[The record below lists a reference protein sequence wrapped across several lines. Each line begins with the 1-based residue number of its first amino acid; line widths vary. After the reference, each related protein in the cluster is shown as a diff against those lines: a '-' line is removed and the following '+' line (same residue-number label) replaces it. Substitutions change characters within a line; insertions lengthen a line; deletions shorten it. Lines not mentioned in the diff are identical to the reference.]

1 MVFSTINQSL
11 SFHSSPE
18 SFISSRLQDL
28 ALSDPDLLPS
38 VAGKSKIVVASILN
52 RKVHIVPSYG
62 LCKDILDVSSSP
74 SLTSLRSSTIIP
86 AITGPSSIENA
97 AQKCLDGD
105 TLVAGPA
112 YSQLMSDW
120 FPRPNLLLEDGRIHA
135 AHKQA
140 WIDQLATF
148 PSDNTPRIRQIAEK
162 HISLLLHPADASS
175 DGRIDLYDKLKSFAW
190 EALLAVFLDLSPS
203 SSRSEFS
210 DVESLQETLLRGQF
224 SLFPVAINARLWQS
238 PRSRGLQ
245 ARKELQIKLRELTYR
260 QSASCPFLKQGK
272 VSKDDAANH
281 LLLFTSSLA
290 VKALASLLTAFVLN
304 LHLWR
309 DTSSD
314 DQVGGNNGDD
324 KEKAS
329 TITLS
334 LAQLIRSQGDPDAR
348 ARMLRSI
355 LLETERLSPPV
366 VGVMRRVQRDILLK
380 TGGTTNSRIY
390 HGVQK
395 NDPASTTT
403 TTSSSSSSSS
413 GGPATL
419 HAVQAGHDIWLYLA
433 GASRDPAIFGDD
445 ADLFRF
451 DRYMSSTSTD
461 TNTDSMKHHSQATSS
476 LSSESQS
483 LDGIPCGLAF
493 GAGAKTCLGAAL
505 VRHIVL
511 TMGEMM
517 VESGLAIEG
526 VVEDFGVRGWLGWE
540 AGVAAEWLAKGLKQ
554 LPVQRPR
561 GPVRVEVRRVSVD
574 G

>member
-28 ALSDPDLLPS
+28 ALADPDILPS
-38 VAGKSKIVVASILN
+38 ASDKSKIVVASILN
-52 RKVHIVPSYG
+52 RKVHIVPSYR
-62 LCKDILDVSSSP
+62 LCKDSLDASSSP
-74 SLTSLRSSTIIP
+74 SPTSLRPSTIIP
-86 AITGPSSIENA
+86 AITGPSSNEDA
-97 AQKCLDGD
+97 AKKPLDGS

-135 AHKQA
+135 SHKQA
-140 WIDQLATF
+140 WLDQLATF

-162 HISLLLHPADASS
+162 HISSLFHPTVGGS
-175 DGRIDLYDKLKSFAW
+175 DGKIDLYDNLKSFAC
-190 EALLAVFLDLSPS
+190 EVLLAIFLDLSPS
-203 SSRSEFS
+203 SSAEDFS
-210 DVESLQETLLRGQF
+210 DVESLQESLLRGQF
-224 SLFPVAINARLWQS
+224 SLFPVSINARLWQS
-238 PRSRGLQ
+238 PRSRGLK
-245 ARKELQIKLRELTYR
+245 ARKELQVKLRELTHR
-260 QSASCPFLKQGK
+260 QDASCPFLKQGR
-272 VSKDDAANH
+272 VSKDDASNH
-281 LLLFTSSLA
+281 ALLFTSSLA

-304 LHLWR
+304 LYLWR
-309 DTSSD
+309 DTSPD
-314 DQVGGNNGDD
+314 DQVDDNNSGD

-329 TITLS
+329 TSKSTATTPS

-380 TGGTTNSRIY
+380 PAGTTNGRIL
-390 HGVQK
+390 HGVH
-395 NDPASTTT
+395 NDDP
-403 TTSSSSSSSS
+403 SSSSS
-413 GGPATL
+413 GGAATAA

-451 DRYMSSTSTD
+451 DRYMSCTD
-461 TNTDSMKHHSQATSS
+461 TVKHHHAQATSS
-476 LSSESQS
+476 LSSESRS
-483 LDGIPCGLAF
+483 PDSVPAGLAF
-493 GAGAKTCLGAAL
+493 GAGPKTCLGAPL
-505 VRHIVL
+505 VRHIIL
-511 TMGEMM
+511 TIGEVMA
-517 VESGLAIEG
+517 ESGLAIEG
-526 VVEDFGVRGWLGWE
+526 VVEDRGVKGWLGWE
-540 AGVAAEWLAKGLKQ
+540 AGVAAEWLARGLKQ

-561 GPVRVEVRRVSVD
+561 GPVRVEVRRVSVE